1 MASST
6 SDSASTQKKFNNIV
20 KKLSEEDAIKFGR
33 PSLPAGQE
41 LVSNVC
47 AMHLGVNLR
56 KAFLQG
62 IEREI
67 VGATSRQYN
76 ETDTLVHE
84 FCKLFGVK
92 GVPEYGIGAVSFP
105 NYLAIAM
112 KSVDNED
119 GVYYEQ
125 CKSVTL
131 DRQVGSRY
139 FVTAANAVRLLFL
152 RKAASEYL
160 TEFRK
165 NSLEKDV
172 YQKLQDTNLIANI
185 KADGL
190 MFVLVFADLV
200 NLAKSEELKKVHLI

>member
-6 SDSASTQKKFNNIV
+6 SDSASTQKKFINIV

-41 LVSNVC
+41 LVSNFC
-47 AMHLGVNLR
+47 AMHLGVNLH

-67 VGATSRQYN
+67 IGATSRQYN

-112 KSVDNED
+112 KSVDNEE

-125 CKSVTL
+125 CKSVTP
-131 DRQVGSRY
+131 DRQVGSR
-139 FVTAANAVRLLFL
+139 
-152 RKAASEYL
+152 
-160 TEFRK
+160 
-165 NSLEKDV
+165 
-172 YQKLQDTNLIANI
+172 
-185 KADGL
+185 
-190 MFVLVFADLV
+190 
-200 NLAKSEELKKVHLI
+200 